1 MANLNN
7 LEREAMKDQL
17 DKIKAGLDQANENL
31 LVLMSILGDDSDGKC
46 ESCKIKISAAN
57 IQKEVL
63 DEMTNRPA
71 PMIR

>member
-31 LVLMSILGDDSDGKC
+31 AVLMSILGDDSDGEC
-46 ESCKIKISAAN
+46 ESCKIDVGDV
-57 IQKEVL
+57 QKDVW
-63 DEMTNRPA
+63 DEMKDRPA